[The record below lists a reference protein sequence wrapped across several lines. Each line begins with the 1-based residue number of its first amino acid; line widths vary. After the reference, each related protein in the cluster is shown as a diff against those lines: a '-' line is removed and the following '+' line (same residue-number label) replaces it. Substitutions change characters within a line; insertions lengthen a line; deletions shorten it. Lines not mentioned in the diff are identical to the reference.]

1 MAVIIK
7 EKLIRAKNAIPSSSN
22 TREINDSDA
31 KADEYLLRVTA
42 GPSYDLKTHHV
53 VPVNGPEA
61 LAFENKFMFTKVK
74 VRIRD
79 YKGVLYEGGCFT
91 PCEELNISPFR
102 LGLPSGSAP
111 VGPYFSNP
119 VHKDDQ
125 YSIGFSFV
133 PKVSIANRDLVWG
146 NDFDHSIADRL
157 PLGFN
162 TAFKIVKNFIDP
174 GLSCD
179 AYAMEP
185 WLYGPPLSSWF
196 ILRIGEKNEG
206 KVTLSDI
213 PIVDEKDLL
222 QEGADGSGNEV
233 RERYQ
238 LPENSEKRRK
248 YFLDEANRAKFQF
261 EKGRLYQ
268 ADFYSP
274 FLCSKT

>member
-1 MAVIIK
+1 
-7 EKLIRAKNAIPSSSN
+7 
-22 TREINDSDA
+22 
-31 KADEYLLRVTA
+31 
-42 GPSYDLKTHHV
+42 
-53 VPVNGPEA
+53 
-61 LAFENKFMFTKVK
+61 
-74 VRIRD
+74 
-79 YKGVLYEGGCFT
+79 
-91 PCEELNISPFR
+91 
-102 LGLPSGSAP
+102 
-111 VGPYFSNP
+111 
-119 VHKDDQ
+119 
-125 YSIGFSFV
+125 
-133 PKVSIANRDLVWG
+133 
-146 NDFDHSIADRL
+146 
-157 PLGFN
+157 
-162 TAFKIVKNFIDP
+162 
-174 GLSCD
+174 
-179 AYAMEP
+179 MEP